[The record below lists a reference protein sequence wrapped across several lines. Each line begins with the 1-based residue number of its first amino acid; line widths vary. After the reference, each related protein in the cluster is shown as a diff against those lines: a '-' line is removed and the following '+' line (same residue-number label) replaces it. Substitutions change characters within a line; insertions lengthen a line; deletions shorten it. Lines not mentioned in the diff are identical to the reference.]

1 MGTSAPLPGNPT
13 GMSKKAFSFFG
24 LSKIPSKNPIGD
36 GVCVSVAK
44 PELWRAVSKIP
55 HEMPTDSFT

>member
-1 MGTSAPLPGNPT
+1 MGTLASFAGNPT
-13 GMSKKAFSFFG
+13 GISKKAFSFFG
-24 LSKIPSKNPIGD
+24 LLKIPSKNPIGD

-44 PELWRAVSKIP
+44 PELWRAASKTP